1 MFFSESCFENLSC
14 LGYTGTSSDL
24 GIGTTMMPPNG
35 IVSTSAVSGSSFN
48 YPSINSFAHNNSKPS
63 LFKYKSLYSSRQS
76 KSEISENAPYSV
88 SPLININTE
97 EYSSPSVKSTRK
109 IPKMP
114 FKVLDAP

>member
-1 MFFSESCFENLSC
+1 M
-14 LGYTGTSSDL
+14 GSS
-24 GIGTTMMPPNG
+24 MMPPNG
-35 IVSTSAVSGSSFN
+35 IVQSCNVSGSSYN
-48 YPSINSFAHNNSKPS
+48 YPSINSFQHNKSRKS
-63 LFKYKSLYSSRQS
+63 LFKYKSISNN

-97 EYSSPSVKSTRK
+97 EYSSPSIKTSRK